1 MTNTN
6 KKNKLII
13 LGATTAGLVIGSC
26 ITTPSILIPLNKKI
40 AIRDSEIARLQS
52 ELEQWKIK
60 HKQLTTQKNI
70 LNDQYTRL
78 VAINNL
84 SDNFKNID
92 QNEIIKLL
100 QEFLDKSKNSNTNT
114 NDNNEIDINSLGF
127 SEINNEIQRQIQDYK
142 IKLQLVKDSFVKA
155 QANTSSLTEAI
166 SNNISV
172 IIDIIN
178 RSFEEVDSIE
188 INNRKDVI
196 KAIQKLNSI
205 KDNLDNANNQLQ
217 LILYAEIQKTKE
229 ILANKLNEIN
239 QVSTNL
245 ESVIAN
251 QIATVEQQLIHLDE
265 YSKKLNNLSTR
276 DLSLLTNVQFVN
288 SFKQIVEDK
297 LSKVNI
303 YAQRL
308 QAMLAETKDQLAK
321 AKETK
326 DFTMVNGIDTAL
338 IAANVK
344 NFFKEISSLDD
355 QLFDETSSTLSATL
369 LELEAAK
376 AQVNELSEVK
386 SSNESKIANLEELK
400 TQLENQNTTLEA
412 KNVDL
417 QTTLTNL
424 KANVKTNLNKS
435 LGSIISAL
443 DGIKN
448 TIDSDSNYAN
458 KDQVSKLIQN
468 EKAALEAALNNDNN
482 EDNLDNFS
490 SDVEKSISKIND
502 IIAEYKTTRLEPLE
516 AKYNELLAQ
525 FNQLQE
531 DLKTLQQNYDAKVLE
546 LNNIK
551 LELESKKAELAQT
564 QTQLLATTRELNT
577 TKEQL
582 ETSNRLLANNK
593 AKAIE
598 ILENLKAKEV
608 ELISKYSTYISS
620 VKQAEETSL
629 ETYMSPLKPLM
640 TNLEPL
646 FNAIT
651 VLDDV
656 QNQNL
661 NTIQS
666 KITEYNNKLYDL
678 NNKMIEFQNE
688 YFKLKEEALNDQI
701 QDLEATKQKLNGN
714 INDLN
719 GQVINLKNEIKV
731 KEAKIA
737 EQGETITEQG
747 ETITEQGKT
756 ITKQGKTITK
766 QGKTITKQGETIKT
780 KDQEIN
786 ALETEK
792 TKLNKIIEDKIK
804 DINDKKAQLASKKIE
819 QDRLL
824 KELLLW
830 HNKGR
835 DYDEI
840 IDFINKL
847 SLWILNPADG
857 TSSVENI
864 PFVKRIK
871 ELKEKYAI
879 TYFSET
885 YSTKKEIFEKLLQE
899 LERTRLEY
907 LEPLDAGSEE
917 RLNEVDETITK
928 TNLKLQSLKN
938 DFEAYC
944 KKMGVSKEP
953 IVKYEDLKEFLRT
966 FITST
971 SPKDLISLFKKTKA
985 AWIELANGMS
995 EKLEEKQKEIDVL
1008 NEKVE
1013 KLQKDLILSKPTYLF
1028 DSIRTLNHS
1037 NYTLD
1042 KNKQYKWV
1050 VNKTYTSTS
1059 TSPNPNYRPR
1069 PTNSSFSPL
1078 NNHNTYL
1085 NSLESSTITTTR
1097 DYQFTGLSTTNQ
1109 YGQET
1114 PDYRTERGI
1123 NNIHLNY
1130 YERVAD
1136 QNPNKIQFVRIH
1148 GGFGAT
1154 NGNGLISDNIDIPL
1168 PTSSEPTS
1176 VSRMWEIQ
1184 FDYQSKYKRNSVFS
1198 VTYSVDFSLKF
1209 GLNRQLLLDITINIK
1224 SLKKITSIYAGSTY
1238 EDNVINIKPDTWF
1251 PSTPAIFPNIKGS
1264 VWGYS
1269 FLDSSNQT
1277 IPWQN

>member
-26 ITTPSILIPLNKKI
+26 ITAPSILIPLNKKI
-40 AIRDSEIARLQS
+40 AIRDSEITRLQS

-100 QEFLDKSKNSNTNT
+100 QEFLDKSKNSNT

-229 ILANKLNEIN
+229 ILASKLNEIN

-688 YFKLKEEALNDQI
+688 YFRLKEEALNGQI
-701 QDLEATKQKLNGN
+701 QDLEATKEKLNRN
-714 INDLN
+714 INELN
-719 GQVINLKNEIKV
+719 KRILELNNELGIKNAENNALHEENDNLRKLLATTETERDKARAERDEARAERDEARAERDEALKDNKIK
-731 KEAKIA
+731 KAKI
-737 EQGETITEQG
+737 EELN
-747 ETITEQGKT
+747 KT
-756 ITKQGKTITK
+756 I
-766 QGKTITKQGETIKT
+766 EDYKT
-780 KDQEIN
+780 K
-786 ALETEK
+786 
-792 TKLNKIIEDKIK
+792 IESW
-804 DINDKKAQLASKKIE
+804 KAKLASKKIE

-871 ELKEKYAI
+871 ELKDKYAI
-879 TYFSET
+879 TYYVET
-885 YSTKKEIFEKLLQE
+885 YLKKKGLLEFQLNSLEMQKSMLKNTDVIYSNDEYLRELLDYESAIENKNLE
-899 LERTRLEY
+899 LESLE
-907 LEPLDAGSEE
+907 
-917 RLNEVDETITK
+917 
-928 TNLKLQSLKN
+928 N

-944 KKMGVSKEP
+944 KKMGESKEP
-953 IVKYEDLKEFLRT
+953 IIKYEDLKEFLKT

-995 EKLEEKQKEIDVL
+995 EKLDEKLKEIDVL
-1008 NEKVE
+1008 NQKIS
-1013 KLQKDLILSKPTYLF
+1013 KLQKNLSSIKPMNFLIDIFTNNKESEFFRYNPNTQYYKKRTNDGYLLLTDLTYNIGEFPTKVKYLM
-1028 DSIRTLNHS
+1028 SSEKNL
-1037 NYTLD
+1037 LD
-1042 KNKQYKWV
+1042 KLNK
-1050 VNKTYTSTS
+1050 
-1059 TSPNPNYRPR
+1059 
-1069 PTNSSFSPL
+1069 
-1078 NNHNTYL
+1078 
-1085 NSLESSTITTTR
+1085 
-1097 DYQFTGLSTTNQ
+1097 
-1109 YGQET
+1109 
-1114 PDYRTERGI
+1114 
-1123 NNIHLNY
+1123 NNIKYIELYGIRDTYASDKWEPFKVKIDINDEY
-1130 YERVAD
+1130 DKAKINIPFLYKEQWMEGEYEL
-1136 QNPNKIQFVRIH
+1136 KFS
-1148 GGFGAT
+1148 T
-1154 NGNGLISDNIDIPL
+1154 NFHEGNIDIWVEGGLTELKIVPDNNF
-1168 PTSSEPTS
+1168 EPTNP
-1176 VSRMWEIQ
+1176 E
-1184 FDYQSKYKRNSVFS
+1184 YYKISNGLSF
-1198 VTYSVDFSLKF
+1198 LKEE
-1209 GLNRQLLLDITINIK
+1209 INIK
-1224 SLKKITSIYAGSTY
+1224 NKEYFYWPNTFGLVRWYFPGPLFKIYG
-1238 EDNVINIKPDTWF
+1238 F
-1251 PSTPAIFPNIKGS
+1251 
-1264 VWGYS
+1264 S
-1269 FLDSSNQT
+1269 FLDKDN
-1277 IPWQN
+1277 IPVQIEDLKFHEDI